1 MGYSGSEITYGS
13 RINAKERIQAIS
25 DRLEDSGVGLRDR
38 IDQRLNNR
46 RVQPANEN
54 LQNGTLVGAIGT
66 SIVWALEDYLPA
78 RAGADASVSNTEIK
92 QNEIVY
98 TIDSNAII
106 ESQARFRSMIDAGT
120 GVTSL
125 WTDDFDVRRVE
136 RVKTRP
142 ARDTYRY
149 EIALSD

>member
-1 MGYSGSEITYGS
+1 MGYNDSEITYGS
-13 RINAKERIQAIS
+13 RIDAKERIQSIS
-25 DRLEDSGVGLRDR
+25 DRLEGTGVSLRDR
-38 IDQRLNNR
+38 IDQRLNER
-46 RVQPANEN
+46 RIQPANEN

-78 RAGADASVSNTEIK
+78 RAGADASISNTEIK
-92 QNEIVY
+92 DDEIVY
-98 TIDSNAII
+98 TIDSNAVI

-120 GVTSL
+120 GVSSL
-125 WTDDFDVRRVE
+125 WTDDFDIMRVE

-149 EIALSD
+149 EIAISD